1 MISHTLNSKFIHGL
15 LAFAILFWIFVDVKA
30 QHGCARDITVYTRE
44 ILLDLRPG
52 DLGPKPSGY
61 EHFPRDIKP
70 RKRGKRGGVQNRIMN
85 RKSKPALPTILFG
98 NVRSLP
104 NKMDELR
111 SSVRYMFEYRESCIM
126 CFSETWLHDN
136 IPDNELGLRNF
147 QLLRSDRTQESG
159 KSRGALYVH
168 Q

>member
-30 QHGCARDITVYTRE
+30 QHGCARDITVYIRE

-70 RKRGKRGGVQNRIMN
+70 RKRGKRGGVRNRIMN

-104 NKMDELR
+104 NKMDEVVL
-111 SSVRYMFEYRESCIM
+111 VFVTCLNTESRALCV
-126 CFSETWLHDN
+126 
-136 IPDNELGLRNF
+136 F
-147 QLLRSDRTQESG
+147 QRPGCMTTFPITNLD
-159 KSRGALYVH
+159 
-168 Q
+168 